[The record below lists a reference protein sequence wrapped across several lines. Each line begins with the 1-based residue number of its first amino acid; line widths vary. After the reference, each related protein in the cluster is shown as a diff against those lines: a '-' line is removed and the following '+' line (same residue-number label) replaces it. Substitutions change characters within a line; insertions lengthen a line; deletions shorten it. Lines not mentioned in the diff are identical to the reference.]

1 MQLAIRNKW
10 ISFRGS
16 SVVKDLEE
24 NDVLRVQGKFFTF
37 TRKKMITDLNDNLKY
52 TVRNKFWVLF
62 RRKAMIYD
70 PDGNEVARL
79 SRKVFS
85 FHDRYFVDSKLG
97 KMEIVGN
104 IFQFNYKITLDGKEI
119 GHIARKFSLR
129 DSFVL
134 TIDDNFDY
142 ALMVAMVIAIDN
154 ITDKR
159 DSDNQSGLSFSSGND

>member
-119 GHIARKFSLR
+119 GHIARKISLR